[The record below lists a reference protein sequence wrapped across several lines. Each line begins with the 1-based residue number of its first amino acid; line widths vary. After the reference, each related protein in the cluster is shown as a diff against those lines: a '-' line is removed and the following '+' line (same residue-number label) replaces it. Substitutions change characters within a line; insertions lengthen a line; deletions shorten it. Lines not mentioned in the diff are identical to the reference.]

1 MISTENFNQPG
12 FLSPEIN
19 KAVESIVIRLLDKY
33 KRPSNEI
40 ILDDVDLR
48 EMLKIS
54 RRTALTY
61 RQSGKLIFYKVE
73 NKIFYFLS
81 DILNFIKSNNQL

>member
-12 FLSPEIN
+12 FLSPEIS

-54 RRTALTY
+54 RRTALNY

-81 DILNFIKSNNQL
+81 DILNFIKSNS